1 MGKKIII
8 TVIALMAAAGAG
20 IAGFIL
26 TNKKLRTR
34 RFLKRTGKNMYA
46 LGTMLRAIS
55 CQECAE

>member
-34 RFLKRTGKNMYA
+34 RFLKRTGKNMYHDGA
-46 LGTMLRAIS
+46 VWTRL
-55 CQECAE
+55 